1 MQPRH
6 LHSSQIQ
13 VDKHICSLSSGL
25 LLSFTFLVS
34 FGKKTRC
41 IGGKDIMLCLIMF
54 LDSKDCGVGHAT
66 EGICPLSECKVLL
79 QPRIL
84 SCNTEKVLQHCS
96 EGSLIVLGCSTASAA
111 LRFQCTL
118 QMLPRSSK

>member
-6 LHSSQIQ
+6 LCSSQIQ

-34 FGKKTRC
+34 FGKKSRC
-41 IGGKDIMLCLIMF
+41 IGGKDMMLCLTMF

-66 EGICPLSECKVLL
+66 ENMPSLSVKFY
-79 QPRIL
+79 
-84 SCNTEKVLQHCS
+84 CS
-96 EGSLIVLGCSTASAA
+96 HAYCHATQKKFCSIVL
-111 LRFQCTL
+111 REV
-118 QMLPRSSK
+118 